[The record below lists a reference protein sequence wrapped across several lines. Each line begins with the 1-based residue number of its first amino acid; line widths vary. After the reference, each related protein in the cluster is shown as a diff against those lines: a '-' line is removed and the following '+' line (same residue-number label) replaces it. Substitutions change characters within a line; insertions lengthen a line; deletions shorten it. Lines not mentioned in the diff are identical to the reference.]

1 MLFSQLAKLRRSSGR
16 TLECAGLNC
25 PLLTERCRQEV
36 NLLKGKEGETK
47 AAITAAAEKTK
58 RLIDEQVSELYVEY
72 DKATALGETTRE
84 ITEITV
90 TDVDEFVVLCDELLD
105 KGISVDITRAARQL
119 YDQAAE
125 LLSFLSFYLF
135 FSAVY
140 RSILIC
146 IVL

>member
-1 MLFSQLAKLRRSSGR
+1 M
-16 TLECAGLNC
+16 
-25 PLLTERCRQEV
+25 LTERCRQEV

-90 TDVDEFVVLCDELLD
+90 TDVDEFVVLCD

-135 FSAVY
+135 LVLY
-140 RSILIC
+140 
-146 IVL
+146 IVVF